1 MFHLAPE
8 LVDLIV
14 DNVEASE
21 DLKALSLVCRTF
33 VPNIQ
38 WRIFRRLTLASD
50 TLPRLSVVFSASPHI
65 GAYVRDLHI
74 NLNIGNSQIH
84 APLARTLRLLSR
96 VNRVAISTVDWQFWY
111 WNSCPKELH
120 TALISLMSL
129 PTMRCLALVR
139 CCGVPAALIRH
150 AIGAYKEVVL
160 QVADIDFK
168 RKLKFVPSGNGESL
182 RHLVL
187 PDYSPVET
195 PDFHTLM
202 LSDEVKA
209 SSTHLQHLE
218 MVIPLRNFEG
228 LDDVIVKHAA
238 SLQRLT
244 LVYPYSQHPPIVQ
257 LPVLPR
263 LRFLTLRALVPLIS
277 GVPGCMMHIMDQ
289 LSSLAPGVE
298 VLTFTLSTPHNA
310 STWLLL
316 RPDIS
321 RLTLT
326 GLPRLREICFSLCS
340 GDSWHSHLFETEPR
354 EKRNLACYGAFL
366 RYMIH
371 RKTPEFGAVPV
382 CASSLA
388 FPIPPF

>member
-50 TLPRLSVVFSASPHI
+50 TLPRLSVVLSASPHI

-96 VNRVAISTVDWQFWY
+96 VNRVAISTADWQFWY

-182 RHLVL
+182 RRLVL

-244 LVYPYSQHPPIVQ
+244 LVYPCTSRTNLAPRRSSQSHRFSPPSHSPATRSPSSPFSHPPRAY
-257 LPVLPR
+257 PVNIRRAWLHDAHHGSTLIARPR
-263 LRFLTLRALVPLIS
+263 S
-277 GVPGCMMHIMDQ
+277 GGPDLYPQYSAQRLHMA
-289 LSSLAPGVE
+289 SSAPRHLQINAYGP
-298 VLTFTLSTPHNA
+298 TPA
-310 STWLLL
+310 PRDLFQSLL
-316 RPDIS
+316 RRQLRRRKQIRGAHS
-321 RLTLT
+321 RKFAER
-326 GLPRLREICFSLCS
+326 G
-340 GDSWHSHLFETEPR
+340 
-354 EKRNLACYGAFL
+354 
-366 RYMIH
+366 
-371 RKTPEFGAVPV
+371 
-382 CASSLA
+382 
-388 FPIPPF
+388 